1 MGWYGL
7 LLIIALPA
15 YFAYAIYSTLREVR
29 RRRDEVVERFGTFHE
44 HPQEDLQ
51 SLRAQWE
58 LEKRRS
64 PHEHEVDD
72 ITWNDL
78 NMDQVFHRV
87 NSCLTSPGEEALY
100 VWLRAINGPEEDW
113 EASLEVLDKDPALR
127 RKLQTLLLHLGKK
140 SDSGLPELVAD
151 PDGYRLPYPHLIRA
165 ASLLPLL
172 AAASF
177 FLSPQL
183 GLLLIFPALVINAG
197 LSYWGGRQL
206 QGRLH
211 TMHYANALLWC
222 AKKLSRLPM
231 PGLEKH
237 QEALSS
243 AYRPFARLRGALSGT
258 MQEGMSTGD
267 AVAIMAFFR
276 FFLLTDLT
284 GYNRAM
290 ASFARHREELKR
302 LYDTL
307 GLLDVMICALSLR
320 KSLPRFCL
328 PHFTREMVLDVR
340 EAVHPLLESGVPN
353 SAALTR
359 GTLITGSNA
368 SGKST
373 FIKTLAVN
381 AILAQSL
388 NTCTAASFSLPRAQV
403 LSSMALRD
411 DLLSGDS
418 YFVVEI
424 KSFRR
429 ILQAVE
435 KAPCLCFVDEI
446 LRGTNTIERIAAS
459 AAVLKSLQRENSLC
473 VAATHD
479 IELAGILADR
489 YDNYHFRE
497 ELDGKAVRFDYL
509 LRPGPSRT
517 RNALLLLEAFDFPA
531 QVVKKAQEMVEAF
544 ELEHRWPDQEEAA
557 PRETPEG
564 GGPPAPAQAG

>member
-7 LLIIALPA
+7 LLLIALPA
-15 YFAYAIYSTLREVR
+15 YFVYAVYSTLREVR
-29 RRRDEVVERFGTFHE
+29 RRRDEAVERFGTFHE
-44 HPQEDLQ
+44 HPQEDFETLH
-51 SLRAQWE
+51 AQWGHQKE
-58 LEKRRS
+58 RL
-64 PHEHEVDD
+64 PHAVDD

-78 NMDQVFHRV
+78 NMDQVFHRI
-87 NSCLTSPGEEALY
+87 NSCLTSPGEETLY
-100 VWLRAINGPEEDW
+100 QRLRAINGPEEGW
-113 EASLEVLDKDPALR
+113 EDSLNALDKDPALR
-127 RKLQTLLLHLGKK
+127 RKIQMLLLHLGKN
-140 SDSGLPELVAD
+140 SESGLSELVD
-151 PDGYRLPYPHLIRA
+151 NPDGYRLPYPHLIRA

-177 FLSPQL
+177 FFSPQL
-183 GLLLIFPALVINAG
+183 GLLLIFPALLLSAA
-197 LSYWGGRQL
+197 LSYWGDRQL
-206 QGRLH
+206 QGRKH
-211 TMHYANALLWC
+211 TARYANALLWC

-231 PGLEKH
+231 PGLEQH
-237 QEALSS
+237 QQALAN

-258 MQEGMSTGD
+258 MQEGMAAGD
-267 AVAIMAFFR
+267 AMALMAFFR
-276 FFLLTDLT
+276 FFLLMDLT

-290 ASFARHREELKR
+290 AAFAHHGEELKQ
-302 LYDTL
+302 LYDTV
-307 GLLDVMICALSLR
+307 GRLDVMICTLSLR
-320 KSLPRFCL
+320 KSLPRFCR
-328 PHFTREMVLDVR
+328 PRFTKEMAMDVQ
-340 EAVHPLLESGVPN
+340 EAVHPLLKSGVPN

-388 NTCTAASFSLPRAQV
+388 GTCTAASFSLPRAQV
-403 LSSMALRD
+403 MSSMALRD

-479 IELAGILADR
+479 IELAGILADQ

-497 ELDGKAVRFDYL
+497 ELSGKAVHFDYL

-517 RNALLLLEAFDFPA
+517 RNALLLLDAFDFPA
-531 QVVKKAQEMVEAF
+531 QVVEKAKGMVDDF
-544 ELEHRWPDQEEAA
+544 EREHRWPAKETVLKEAS
-557 PRETPEG
+557 EG
-564 GGPPAPAQAG
+564 GDSPAPAQAG

>member
-1 MGWYGL
+1 MGWYL
-7 LLIIALPA
+7 LLLLIALPA
-15 YFAYAIYSTLREVR
+15 YFAYAIYSTLREAR
-29 RRRDEVVERFGTFHE
+29 HRRDEVVERFGTFHK
-44 HPQEDLQ
+44 HPQEDFKVLHD
-51 SLRAQWE
+51 QWE
-58 LEKRRS
+58 LKKQHT
-64 PHEHEVDD
+64 PHEVDD

-87 NSCLTSPGEEALY
+87 NSCLTSPGEETLY
-100 VWLRAINGPEEDW
+100 DRMRAIDGPEEGW
-113 EASLEVLDKDPALR
+113 EDSLDALDKDPALR
-127 RKLQTLLLHLGKK
+127 RKIQTLLLHLGKN
-140 SDSGLPELVAD
+140 SESGLRELVAN
-151 PDGYRLPYPHLIRA
+151 PDNYRLPYPHLIRA
-165 ASLLPLL
+165 ASLLPLV
-172 AAASF
+172 AVASF
-177 FLSPQL
+177 FLSLQL
-183 GLLLIFPALVINAG
+183 GLLLIFPVLVINAS
-197 LSYWGGRQL
+197 LSYWGDKQL

-211 TMHYANALLWC
+211 TVRYVNALLWC
-222 AKKLSRLPM
+222 AKKLSRLSM
-231 PGLEKH
+231 PGLEQH
-237 QEALSS
+237 QSALAN
-243 AYRPFARLRGALSGT
+243 AYHPFARLRGALSGT
-258 MQEGMSTGD
+258 VQQGMAAGD
-267 AVAIMAFFR
+267 VGAVMVFFK

-290 ASFARHREELKR
+290 ASFARHGKELKQ
-302 LYDTL
+302 LYDTV
-307 GLLDVMICALSLR
+307 GRLDVMICTLSLR
-320 KSLPRFCL
+320 KSLPRFCR
-328 PHFTREMVLDVR
+328 PRFTQVMAMDVR
-340 EAVHPLLESGVPN
+340 VAVHPLLESGVPN
-353 SAALTR
+353 NAALTR

-381 AILAQSL
+381 AILAQSIH
-388 NTCTAASFSLPRAQV
+388 TCTAASFSLPRAQV
-403 LSSMALRD
+403 MSSMALRD

-459 AAVLKSLQRENSLC
+459 AAVLRSLQRENSLC

-517 RNALLLLEAFDFPA
+517 RNALLLLDAFDFPA
-531 QVVKKAQEMVEAF
+531 QVVQKAKEMVDDF
-544 ELEHRWPDQEEAA
+544 EREHRWPSQEEAI
-557 PRETPEG
+557 PQKLSEG
-564 GGPPAPAQAG
+564 GDSPAPAQAG